1 VGGEKGAMRTLQ
13 DLLRS
18 EDPFYR
24 MRLSYGAFIG
34 RRYPYVFIETPKA
47 ACTTTKVVLWRLEG
61 LGPVPPD
68 LTMVHHRSPWDPRKS
83 PLTVPEEEALKAL
96 GGASAPRF
104 FVWRDPVERLR
115 SAYWDKIRLGYDY
128 SPEWEQWR
136 VVIRNAFRMPAD
148 QEISFDRFAEFV
160 CALPDHL
167 RDPHFMSQR
176 RLVLAD
182 FVTYDYVVRT
192 DDYAAGMA
200 EVLRAMG
207 VPHDRWPPLDERRN
221 ETGSSVVPVSAA
233 TAAKI
238 RSAFSAAY
246 DLLDVATREHRA
258 TR

>member
-1 VGGEKGAMRTLQ
+1 MSTLR

-18 EDPFYR
+18 EDPFYQL
-24 MRLSYGAFIG
+24 RLGYGSFIG
-34 RRYPYVFIETPKA
+34 RRYPYFFIETPKA

-83 PLTVPEEEALKAL
+83 PATVAEEAAL
-96 GGASAPRF
+96 EALAGSSVLRF

-115 SAYWDKIRLGYDY
+115 SAYWDKIRLGHDH
-128 SPEWEQWR
+128 SPEWDQWR
-136 VVIRNAFRMPAD
+136 AAIRDAFSMQPD

-167 RDPHFMSQR
+167 RDPHFMSQH

-200 EVLRAMG
+200 EVLRALG
-207 VPHDRWPPLDERRN
+207 VPPSRWPRLDERLN
-221 ETGSSVVPVSAA
+221 ESGSGVVPVSASTAERIRTTFQA
-233 TAAKI
+233 T
-238 RSAFSAAY
+238 Y
-246 DLLDVATREHRA
+246 DLQEMPAHQRRA
-258 TR
+258 AR